1 MYTHIWFFFSV
12 IPGTGNVPKE
22 TRRSNMIGKQPPLQR
37 FASMQDYL
45 PDLDYAVHTMVCLI
59 AANFCRLPLFNL
71 TYRPVHRDTS
81 SHNLY
86 PTKRRISF
94 PSTVPIHS
102 VESAVYREILLVQ
115 KLPFLPRYT
124 PTSDGWAK
132 IHGGKASAGQ
142 SKRKRDYASPRHHR
156 GNGGW
161 KIRNGVDNYATTII
175 GERNYD
181 YAPPHAVAAN
191 FLASPLLRRAS
202 ALPLRAASYTREG

>member
-1 MYTHIWFFFSV
+1 M
-12 IPGTGNVPKE
+12 
-22 TRRSNMIGKQPPLQR
+22 
-37 FASMQDYL
+37 
-45 PDLDYAVHTMVCLI
+45 
-59 AANFCRLPLFNL
+59 
-71 TYRPVHRDTS
+71 
-81 SHNLY
+81 
-86 PTKRRISF
+86 
-94 PSTVPIHS
+94 PIH
-102 VESAVYREILLVQ
+102 SAVYREILLVQ

-161 KIRNGVDNYATTII
+161 KIRNGVNNYATTII

-191 FLASPLLRRAS
+191 FLASPLLRRPS
-202 ALPLRAASYTREG
+202 ALPSARPRTRVRGEMGTEGGGESGGQERGK